1 MGPAA
6 RLPTGPPVP
15 RSVTMTGVS
24 HAIRRLLPALLLA
37 CAGLVLVPPAAQA
50 ACTCQV
56 PSVAQASRQAD
67 VVFTGLML
75 GEQRDR
81 QQADLAFEV
90 DRIYKGEVQS
100 DTVDVAS
107 PTDDCGL
114 RLVEDQSY
122 LVFAVDGRNGLV
134 SEECDGT
141 VRARSREVAG
151 VEKALGPGE
160 PYRAPVPEPVE
171 PTYTRVVES
180 DPPDFTRVAAPG
192 AAMALV
198 GLLGWFVVR
207 RRA

>member
-1 MGPAA
+1 M
-6 RLPTGPPVP
+6 LPTGPPVP
-15 RSVTMTGVS
+15 GSVTMTGVS

-37 CAGLVLVPPAAQA
+37 CAGLVLLPPAAQ

-67 VVFTGLML
+67 VVFTGVMI
-75 GEQRDR
+75 GQRRDR
-81 QQADLAFEV
+81 EEADLAFAV
-90 DRIYKGEVQS
+90 DRIYSGEVRS

-107 PTDDCGL
+107 PTDSCGL
-114 RLVEDQSY
+114 KLVEDQSY

-141 VRARSREVAG
+141 VRASDRAVRA

-160 PYRAPVPEPVE
+160 RYQAPVPEPPE
-171 PTYTRVVES
+171 PTYTRVLES
-180 DPPDFTRVAAPG
+180 EPPDLARVAAPG